1 MHPRASKTSAPYDKG
16 YEFARRNPDLILYKL
31 QTNAYKYSWVL
42 IPLLVPFVSLLF
54 LRRRHRRF
62 KLYDHAVF
70 VTYSLSFLSLFVI
83 AYTLLSFL
91 GMSGRWSLLPFI
103 ILPIHAY
110 KQLRGGYLLSRF
122 GALWRTAALLT
133 FSLLVCGLFF
143 IILISL
149 EMSAALLGDG

>member
-1 MHPRASKTSAPYDKG
+1 
-16 YEFARRNPDLILYKL
+16 
-31 QTNAYKYSWVL
+31 
-42 IPLLVPFVSLLF
+42 
-54 LRRRHRRF
+54 
-62 KLYDHAVF
+62 
-70 VTYSLSFLSLFVI
+70 
-83 AYTLLSFL
+83 
-91 GMSGRWSLLPFI
+91 LLPFI